1 MTVQATITFSSFL
14 LENKN
19 SFTFY
24 EAFLTV
30 SIVRNNLT
38 YDLRTFYGGSAYGYC
53 SVFVNEQYSVKF
65 ENGAMLCSQIVD
77 KQLLSVFYFELL
89 SLNLNNNVH
98 FYFLFLRLSLPGG
111 ANRGTSF

>member
-19 SFTFY
+19 SFTFH

-30 SIVRNNLT
+30 SVVRNDLA
-38 YDLRTFYGGSAYGYC
+38 YDLRTFYGGSAHGYC
-53 SVFVNEQYSVKF
+53 SVFVDEQHFVKF

-77 KQLLSVFYFELL
+77 KQFLSIFYLKLL
-89 SLNLNNNVH
+89 SLNFNNNVH
-98 FYFLFLRLSLPGG
+98 FYFFFLRLSLPGG
-111 ANRGTSF
+111 VDVDTSF